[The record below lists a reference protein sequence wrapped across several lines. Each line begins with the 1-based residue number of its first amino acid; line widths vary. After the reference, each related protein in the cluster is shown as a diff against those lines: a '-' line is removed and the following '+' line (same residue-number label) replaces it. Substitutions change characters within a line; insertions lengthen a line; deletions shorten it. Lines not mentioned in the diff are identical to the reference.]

1 MERCVRD
8 TVEGDDPSMSE
19 NKNEKE
25 PFYYTSMLNLR
36 FNLVRANGGV
46 LTAIL
51 ILLLGSPTLYAQWSN
66 PPSDEIVI
74 RGGWLFDGI
83 NNTRRQNK
91 GIVIREGKIVEIDA
105 KLKGKALKATNVV
118 DLSDSETILPGM
130 IDLHAHY
137 NFDLVDVGRVEE
149 VVNNGIIFLA
159 NGVTSTWSAGE
170 YYPERVLRQ
179 RDLIDSA
186 KAIGPRLFA
195 SGPYFGGFRCEYS
208 VKTAADN
215 CSAWPN
221 DITEEEMRA
230 EVDKWAEQG
239 VVSIKIKQA
248 TPGETKILIEQAH
261 KHGMTTTGHLANYEW
276 EYDVHPR
283 DAILMGLDRLEHQ
296 ITLGSGGPESAD
308 MEQMIDLILQY
319 QVYYDANLQMYGGIN
334 LRKELGADMVW
345 TNEAKYF
352 TPYAQ
357 TLLEKRGDP
366 PPESD
371 VAEYAQRV
379 LELNKLYEAGGEN
392 LLIVG
397 TDEPVYTTLLP
408 GFAFHR
414 ELLAMVHAGLP
425 NITVLKAATINGA
438 NALGVADKLGS
449 IEPGKLAD
457 LLVIKGN
464 PFEDIK
470 ATRNIELVIKGGV
483 IYYPEILLKSAEGM
497 IGPQGPDDH
506 DDWELHIEPLRPAK

>member
-1 MERCVRD
+1 M
-8 TVEGDDPSMSE
+8 
-19 NKNEKE
+19 
-25 PFYYTSMLNLR
+25 NLSISR
-36 FNLVRANGGV
+36 LCK
-46 LTAIL
+46 TAAL
-51 ILLLGSPTLYAQWSN
+51 ILLLVSFTTYAQWSDS
-66 PPSDEIVI
+66 PSDEIMI

-83 NNTRRQNK
+83 SNTRRQNT
-91 GIVIREGKIVEIDA
+91 GIVIRGGKIVEVDA
-105 KLKGKALKATNVV
+105 DLQEKDLTATNVV
-118 DLSDSETILPGM
+118 DLTDSETVLPGM

-149 VVNNGIIFLA
+149 VVYNGIVFLA

-170 YYPERVLRQ
+170 YYPERVLGQ
-179 RDLIDSA
+179 RDLVDSGEA
-186 KAIGPRLFA
+186 TGPRLFV

-208 VKTAADN
+208 IKTAADD

-221 DITEEEMRA
+221 DITEEEIRA

-261 KHGMTTTGHLANYEW
+261 KHGMTTTGHLSNYEG

-296 ITLGSGGPESAD
+296 ITLGSGGQESAE
-308 MEQMIDLILQY
+308 MGQMIDLILKH

-357 TLLEKRGDP
+357 ALLEKRGEP

-379 LELNKLYEAGGEN
+379 LELNKLYESGGEN

-470 ATRNIELVIKGGV
+470 VTRNIELVIKGGV
-483 IYYPEILLKSAEGM
+483 LYYPEILLKSAEGM

-506 DDWELHIEPLRPAK
+506 DNWELHIEPLRPANLHQ

>member
-1 MERCVRD
+1 M
-8 TVEGDDPSMSE
+8 
-19 NKNEKE
+19 
-25 PFYYTSMLNLR
+25 NLSISKLC
-36 FNLVRANGGV
+36 N
-46 LTAIL
+46 TAAL
-51 ILLLGSPTLYAQWSN
+51 ILLLVFSTAYAQWSD

-83 NNTRRQNK
+83 SNTRRQNT
-91 GIVIREGKIVEIDA
+91 GIVIRGGKIVEVDA
-105 KLKGKALKATNVV
+105 DLQGKVLLTATSVV
-118 DLSDSETILPGM
+118 DLTDSETVLPGM

-149 VVNNGIIFLA
+149 VVYNGIIFLA

-179 RDLIDSA
+179 RDLVDSG
-186 KAIGPRLFA
+186 KATGPRLFV

-208 VKTAADN
+208 IKTAADD

-221 DITEEEMRA
+221 DITEEEIRA

-261 KHGMTTTGHLANYEW
+261 KHGMTTTGHLSNYEG

-296 ITLGSGGPESAD
+296 ITLGSGGQESAE
-308 MEQMIDLILQY
+308 MEQMIDLILKH

-334 LRKELGADMVW
+334 LRKELGTDMVW
-345 TNEAKYF
+345 TNEGKYF

-357 TLLEKRGDP
+357 ALLEKRGDP

-371 VAEYAQRV
+371 VAEYTQRV
-379 LELNKLYEAGGEN
+379 LELNKLYESGGEN

-425 NITVLKAATINGA
+425 NIAVLKAATINGA
-438 NALGVADKLGS
+438 NALGIGDKLGS

-457 LLVIKGN
+457 LFVTKGN

-470 ATRNIELVIKGGV
+470 TTRNIQFVIKDGA
-483 IYYPEILLKSAEGM
+483 IYYPETLLKSAEGM

-506 DDWELHIEPLRPAK
+506 ATWELHIEPLRPVIPHR